1 MTLKNAAFLA
11 LIGLTLLSVLLLADF
26 ITAVLGVMRDVIPV
40 MALLK
45 SLVYTFASVSL
56 ALFFY
61 VFHKAQS

>member
-56 ALFFY
+56 AVFFY